1 MLTIG
6 AFAKA
11 CRLWPKALR
20 LYDELELL
28 RPARADPDT
37 GYRYYAVAQLERAR
51 PVAWLRRL
59 GMPLPE
65 IRTVCALVPPRTG
78 AAVRAYWARVAAET
92 AVRRDLVPR
101 QAMSARQGAA
111 SGACSGV
118 PHARRAWG
126 SAGRKPS
133 YWTYLGFRPV
143 RRECVPG
150 LATGRTLPAA
160 ALAAFLVDQSTATP
174 RKDTTMLELRCFAHS
189 DRGRVRPAN
198 QDTAHADARLL
209 AVADGYGPAGGT
221 ASSAAV
227 KALKVLDAR
236 GVPAG
241 SVLNVLQEA
250 VEGATA
256 AVREV
261 AGGSAEEAGT
271 TLTAMLWTARSWPS
285 STSGTRAPT
294 CCATGRCSG
303 SPTTTPWCSR

>member
-1 MLTIG
+1 
-6 AFAKA
+6 
-11 CRLWPKALR
+11 
-20 LYDELELL
+20 
-28 RPARADPDT
+28 
-37 GYRYYAVAQLERAR
+37 
-51 PVAWLRRL
+51 
-59 GMPLPE
+59 
-65 IRTVCALVPPRTG
+65 
-78 AAVRAYWARVAAET
+78 
-92 AVRRDLVPR
+92 
-101 QAMSARQGAA
+101 
-111 SGACSGV
+111 
-118 PHARRAWG
+118 
-126 SAGRKPS
+126 
-133 YWTYLGFRPV
+133 
-143 RRECVPG
+143 
-150 LATGRTLPAA
+150 LPAA

-303 SPTTTPWCSR
+303 SPTTTPWYSR